1 MLTKNLYSLD
11 EVQACLLH
19 RHCESTF
26 WCNELIVSGYIGEV
40 ISTLFQS
47 WLWNNLSPQW
57 LLYAW
62 QHLVICES
70 EMDILIAQF
79 LKEEAIEKKFR
90 DSVREAAERCAEA
103 EEERDARLLEDAA
116 EEKVR

>member
-19 RHCESTF
+19 RHCESTV
-26 WCNELIVSGYIGEV
+26 WCTELIVSGYIGEV

-70 EMDILIAQF
+70 EMDILIANKYLKILILYLIIHGQF
-79 LKEEAIEKKFR
+79 KRVFN
-90 DSVREAAERCAEA
+90 RCTNS
-103 EEERDARLLEDAA
+103 
-116 EEKVR
+116 KNTW